1 MAEGTRLIEWN
12 ASPQTQLLERD
23 TIFGRNVYLQVVQ
36 AIEELVV
43 FIASFVIRDYR
54 MEEEVEM
61 LFRSPQQQL
70 WRSQPSMY
78 FINQI
83 ILPYCLF
90 RSH

>member
-43 FIASFVIRDYR
+43 FIALFVRLETD
-54 MEEEVEM
+54 
-61 LFRSPQQQL
+61 
-70 WRSQPSMY
+70 
-78 FINQI
+78 
-83 ILPYCLF
+83 
-90 RSH
+90 